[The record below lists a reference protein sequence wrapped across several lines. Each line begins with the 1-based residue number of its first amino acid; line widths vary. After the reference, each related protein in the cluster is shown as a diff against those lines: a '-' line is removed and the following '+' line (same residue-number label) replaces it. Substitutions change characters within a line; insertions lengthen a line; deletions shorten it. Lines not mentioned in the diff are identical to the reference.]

1 VERTDCELLHARPAA
16 HGYAR
21 GRPTS
26 ILWQDQDAIFPY
38 HWSDQLDAFFQDYTL
53 ERLSGIGHFTPL
65 EATDRFAEAIKQR
78 LAS

>member
-1 VERTDCELLHARPAA
+1 MNNPVPVKRLAT
-16 HGYAR
+16 
-21 GRPTS
+21 PTTM
-26 ILWQDQDAIFPY
+26 LWQDQDPIFPY
-38 HWSDQLDAFFQDYTL
+38 RCSDQLDAFFENYSL